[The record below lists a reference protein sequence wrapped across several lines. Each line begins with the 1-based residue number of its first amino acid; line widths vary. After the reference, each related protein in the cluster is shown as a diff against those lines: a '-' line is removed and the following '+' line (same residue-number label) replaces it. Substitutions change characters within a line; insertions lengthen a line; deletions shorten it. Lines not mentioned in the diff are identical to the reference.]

1 MIRTNWVWLCV
12 LWGLLGL
19 VGCSQRLGESQLP
32 RPSTRLASDTAQF
45 PGIVQVL
52 GQQLCTGAL
61 VGSQTVL
68 TAAHCV
74 AQSNSLSVK
83 TSQAVYPV
91 SEKLI
96 LGAGVEGDPH
106 DLALLYLSRPLAA
119 SETLMPLAAGV
130 SRGDSVVV
138 IGYGCAD
145 SNAMGTSGVKRL
157 GTNVISDVNEFI
169 ELSTP
174 GIRIRAVAGPEN
186 RAGVCFGDSGG
197 PLLKQVGN
205 QWMIV
210 GVAHG
215 AYNESSGQISQFV
228 DLNLPENRAFLSQHV
243 K

>member
-119 SETLMPLAAGV
+119 SETSCPWRREFLEEIAWSLSAT
-130 SRGDSVVV
+130 VVL
-138 IGYGCAD
+138 IPMQWG
-145 SNAMGTSGVKRL
+145 
-157 GTNVISDVNEFI
+157 
-169 ELSTP
+169 
-174 GIRIRAVAGPEN
+174 RAE
-186 RAGVCFGDSGG
+186 
-197 PLLKQVGN
+197 
-205 QWMIV
+205 
-210 GVAHG
+210 
-215 AYNESSGQISQFV
+215 
-228 DLNLPENRAFLSQHV
+228 
-243 K
+243 